1 MTTNPNQ
8 NRNPTTNGQETVEIA
23 KFEDTLKQNYIDYA
37 MSVIAGRSLPDVR
50 DGLKPVHRRIL
61 YAIDELNL
69 THTKSHR
76 KSSSVVGE
84 TMGNYHPHGDKAIY
98 DSLVRMAQEFS
109 LRYPLIDGQGN
120 FGSIDGDPPA
130 AMRYT
135 EARMNTIAEELLQDI
150 DKDTVDFKPNYD
162 DRLTEPGVL
171 PAGFP
176 NLLVNGASG
185 IAVGMSTE
193 IPPHNLGE
201 VIEGTIH
208 LINNPDATVGDL
220 MDHIPAPDFPTAANI
235 VQSDGIYEAYS
246 TGRGKIQLEAEYH
259 INELDSNRRGDQI
272 IITELPY
279 KQNKS
284 KLIQRIA
291 DDVNEDKI
299 DGISEI
305 RDESDRDNIRVV
317 INTKKG
323 TNTDVIENKLLSNH
337 LQKTIGIIQL
347 ALVDGQPQILSLKE
361 ILQEYI
367 NHRREVVKRRCEH
380 ELQNKEQRKHL
391 LEGRLYALN
400 NIDDII
406 SLIRDTGQR
415 QDAIERLTEEHD
427 LSEDQSTHIVQMQL
441 GSLTSLEEQDIED
454 EYESITTRIQ
464 ELKTILSDQDKLDQI
479 IIDELNDIKSKYDD
493 NRQSSLIEGT
503 GNVTHE
509 DLIPEQQSLIVQT
522 ESGYIKRMPR
532 NVLSPQQRAG
542 KGVIGTDL
550 KKGDAVRDII
560 TASTHDTLLC
570 FSSHGQV
577 YKTKGYTIPEYNRT
591 ARGTS
596 EVNVFKLDDDE
607 HIQTILPVS
616 EINEDQSV
624 TLVTKE
630 ARIKR
635 LSCSHFKNVRSTGI
649 KAISLVEGD
658 ELADAVL
665 SDPTDSLLVS
675 TTEGRTIRFAATD
688 VRETGRT
695 AKGISAIQLPEDHS
709 VTSVLSTSED
719 IEMVTI
725 TERGFGKR
733 SSITEFRQQARNG
746 MGAIDI
752 KTVDRNGKQVD
763 TALAPDGAELVMT
776 TTQGQI
782 MWTKTDEI
790 STVSRNTKGAT
801 VMTTEDDDTVASV
814 STSIEEPSTQEE
826 EQSDS
831 EEQAENHTPQTASQ

>member
-1 MTTNPNQ
+1 
-8 NRNPTTNGQETVEIA
+8 
-23 KFEDTLKQNYIDYA
+23 
-37 MSVIAGRSLPDVR
+37 
-50 DGLKPVHRRIL
+50 
-61 YAIDELNL
+61 
-69 THTKSHR
+69 
-76 KSSSVVGE
+76 
-84 TMGNYHPHGDKAIY
+84 
-98 DSLVRMAQEFS
+98 
-109 LRYPLIDGQGN
+109 
-120 FGSIDGDPPA
+120 
-130 AMRYT
+130 
-135 EARMNTIAEELLQDI
+135 
-150 DKDTVDFKPNYD
+150 
-162 DRLTEPGVL
+162 
-171 PAGFP
+171 
-176 NLLVNGASG
+176 
-185 IAVGMSTE
+185 
-193 IPPHNLGE
+193 
-201 VIEGTIH
+201 
-208 LINNPDATVGDL
+208 
-220 MDHIPAPDFPTAANI
+220 
-235 VQSDGIYEAYS
+235 
-246 TGRGKIQLEAEYH
+246 
-259 INELDSNRRGDQI
+259 
-272 IITELPY
+272 
-279 KQNKS
+279 
-284 KLIQRIA
+284 
-291 DDVNEDKI
+291 
-299 DGISEI
+299 
-305 RDESDRDNIRVV
+305 
-317 INTKKG
+317 
-323 TNTDVIENKLLSNH
+323 
-337 LQKTIGIIQL
+337 
-347 ALVDGQPQILSLKE
+347 
-361 ILQEYI
+361 
-367 NHRREVVKRRCEH
+367 
-380 ELQNKEQRKHL
+380 
-391 LEGRLYALN
+391 
-400 NIDDII
+400 
-406 SLIRDTGQR
+406 
-415 QDAIERLTEEHD
+415 
-427 LSEDQSTHIVQMQL
+427 
-441 GSLTSLEEQDIED
+441 
-454 EYESITTRIQ
+454 
-464 ELKTILSDQDKLDQI
+464 
-479 IIDELNDIKSKYDD
+479 
-493 NRQSSLIEGT
+493 
-503 GNVTHE
+503 
-509 DLIPEQQSLIVQT
+509 
-522 ESGYIKRMPR
+522 MPR